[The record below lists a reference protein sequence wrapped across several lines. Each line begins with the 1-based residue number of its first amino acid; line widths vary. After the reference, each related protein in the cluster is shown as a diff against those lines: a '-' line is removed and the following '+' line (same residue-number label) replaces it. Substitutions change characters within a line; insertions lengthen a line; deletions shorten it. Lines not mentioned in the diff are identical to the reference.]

1 VFICLIVSSISL
13 YAYLIA
19 KAAHGFKNPWMASWA
34 MAHLNW
40 LDFIYFLSFVKVSIT
55 LSKYI
60 PQVALNAR

>member
-1 VFICLIVSSISL
+1 L

-19 KAAHGFKNPWMASWA
+19 KAARTFKNPWMASWA